1 MADDDAGAA
10 GGGGASRAAR
20 GAASADASAAGAAP
34 VREAADVV
42 IVGAGLTG
50 AAAAWRLAQAG
61 RDVLVLERDVP
72 AGRLGSSHGSARIL
86 RYGYADGFY
95 TSLLRRAEGGW
106 RELER
111 ASGRRLVTRTGCVDF
126 GPERRI
132 APVARAFAAEGLE
145 HEVLAPQEAAARWP
159 GISFD
164 SAALF
169 QPDAGVLDAEGTV
182 AALLDAARS
191 LGARVLTGWEAAS
204 VRERAAGYEVL
215 ARDGRRAEAGRVVV
229 AAGGWLPGLL
239 RELPLADGCLE
250 RLPPLRV
257 MQESAFHFPY
267 REPGATPAGLPGP
280 PAAPPGGAISGA
292 APSDA
297 AASEADAPDEAAV
310 WPTFIH
316 MGSGLPVYGL
326 PGGRDAGHRGQKV
339 ARFNAGR
346 PLADASEQ
354 DLAVTQGQRRD
365 VVDFVRERM
374 PGLVPEPYAETT
386 CLFTNTPNE
395 DFVLDRWGGVVIAS
409 PCSGHGGKFAPLLGE
424 LIRDLALPEEP
435 ARGLAAV
442 PERFQPWHGS
452 LLEHDGGVS

>member
-1 MADDDAGAA
+1 MAGEDVVPPAGGAA
-10 GGGGASRAAR
+10 RA
-20 GAASADASAAGAAP
+20 GCGAAP
-34 VREAADVV
+34 AGGAAPAAEPGREAADVV
-42 IVGAGLTG
+42 ILGAGLTG

-111 ASGRRLVTRTGCVDF
+111 ASGRRLVSRTGCVDF

-132 APVARAFAAEGLE
+132 DPVARAFAAAGLE
-145 HEVLAPQEAAARWP
+145 HEVLAPQEAADRWP

-182 AALLDAARS
+182 AALLEAARS

-239 RELPLADGCLE
+239 RELPLPSGCLE

-257 MQESAFHFPY
+257 MQEAAFHFPY
-267 REPGATPAGLPGP
+267 RDPGTTPAGPPDP
-280 PAAPPGGAISGA
+280 PAAA
-292 APSDA
+292 
-297 AASEADAPDEAAV
+297 

-316 MGSGLPVYGL
+316 MGAGLPVYGL

-354 DLAVTQGQRRD
+354 DLAVTEEQRRD
-365 VVDFVRERM
+365 VVGFVRERM

-424 LIRDLALPEEP
+424 LVRDLALPEDP

-442 PERFQPWHGS
+442 PERFQPWHGT